1 MLVDAIKAKM
11 FEAMKAGDTVAKE
24 ILRVAVGEITTDA
37 ARAGRKGDDEEAQAI
52 VRKLIKS
59 NEETLAA
66 GVDDERRVALEKENT
81 LLATF
86 LPKSLDV
93 DAIVAAL
100 AGVADAV
107 RAAANDGA
115 ATGIAMKELKK
126 TGAVVNGKDVSAAV
140 KKLRGG

>member
-11 FEAMKAGDTVAKE
+11 FEAMKSGDVVAKE

-37 ARAGRKGDDEEAQAI
+37 ARPGKKGDDEEAQAI
-52 VRKLIKS
+52 LRKLIKS
-59 NEETLAA
+59 NDETLAT
-66 GVDDERRVALEKENT
+66 GVDAARRAALEKENAV
-81 LLATF
+81 LAGF

-93 DAIVAAL
+93 DAIAAAL

-107 RAAANDGA
+107 RAAPNDGA
-115 ATGIAMKELKK
+115 ATGVAMKELKK
-126 TGAVVNGKDVSAAV
+126 AGAVVNGKDVSAAV

>member
-11 FEAMKAGDTVAKE
+11 FEAIKAGDTVAKE

-52 VRKLIKS
+52 LRKLMKS
-59 NEETLAA
+59 NEETLGA
-66 GVDDERRVALEKENT
+66 GVDDERRVALEKENA

-86 LPKSLDV
+86 LPASLDV

-100 AGVADAV
+100 AGVADPIK
-107 RAAANDGA
+107 AAGNDGQ

-126 TGAVVNGKDVSAAV
+126 SGAVVNGKDVSAAV